1 MHGAEAPAASLK
13 SFLPAPRVP
22 YDYRKKRL
30 MSFKDHLIIAVAA
43 LFVTLGVITSA
54 QLAEPSAA
62 SATAEFNVLVF
73 SKTAGFRHAS
83 ISAGITAIQSLGAE
97 NNFSVTASEDAALFT
112 DATLA
117 GYDVV
122 VFLNTTGNILN
133 EAQQAAFERFIQAGN
148 GFVGVHSASDT
159 EYDWPWYGAMIG
171 SYFADHPAVQEATVR
186 VVDATHPS
194 TQSLPANWS
203 RTDEWYNFQ
212 SNPGNVANV
221 LLNVDETTY
230 TGGKMGEDHPISWY
244 QNYDGGRAWYTAMGH
259 TSATFSEAD
268 FRSHLLGGIQWAAQG
283 DPQAV
288 TSTVT
293 GNLVAWQPI
302 TVSFA
307 GPNADEGDDDPNPFL
322 DYRLQVTFTGPS
334 GQLYTVPGFFDGD
347 GNGGGTGNVWRVR
360 FHADAPG
367 EWRYQASFRSG
378 ADVAVSLDAQAGTP
392 TAFDGAT
399 GTFSVAAVD
408 PSAPGFLRWGRL
420 SYVGGHYLKFVDGP
434 YWIKGGTDS
443 PENLL
448 GYCGFDNTVDQGGR
462 ESNFIHAYEPH
473 RADWNSGDPN
483 FQGGDATCDAK
494 GIIGVLNYLAQEQV
508 NAVYFLPMNL
518 GGDGQE
524 TYPFVAAAKTAFNKT
539 HYDISKLHQWNT
551 VLEHAQRRGIALQI
565 VLAET
570 EADNENWLDNGALG
584 VERKLFFRE
593 LVARFGHILAIKW
606 NLSEEND
613 YSVANLREFAG
624 YLQAVDWA
632 DRPIAVHNHTNDFS
646 DYENL
651 TGDTRFSATSI
662 QYDPDRADAQAEQW
676 RANSAAAGRPW
687 VIDMDENVGGLTDAN
702 TDKLRKQVLYDVY
715 FSGANIEWYAGYHA
729 LPLGGDLKLENFRT
743 REAMWQYTWYA
754 RRFMQD
760 NLPFWQMSPK
770 DDLVTGESTSEGG
783 AEVFALEGEVYAV
796 YFPNGSDTGSI
807 NLSAASAETSF
818 VKRWYNPRTGEF
830 DGTSAVVAGG
840 AVHEIGNPPADA
852 ANDWVLLLKNEGSP
866 LPTATATPTPTAN
879 PATPTASATS
889 SATPTQTATPPPGST
904 PTFTPTTTSTP
915 QPGETPTPASTPTPT
930 TTPTATST
938 TVPGTGVDSFTLIN
952 ADTNQPIPGFDPLLP
967 DAVLNLALLPTRNLN
982 IVANASW
989 AEVGSVRF
997 ELNGD
1002 VDYHLEN
1009 EAPYAL
1015 AGDSSGDYRAW
1026 TPPVGEYILTAVPYS
1041 GAEAQGSSGAAH
1053 TVRFV
1058 VIDLLTDEDLY
1069 LPFVRK

>member
-1 MHGAEAPAASLK
+1 
-13 SFLPAPRVP
+13 
-22 YDYRKKRL
+22 
-30 MSFKDHLIIAVAA
+30 MSFKDHVIIAVAA
-43 LFVTLGVITSA
+43 LLVTLGVITST

-62 SATAEFNVLVF
+62 AVTAAAEFNVLVF
-73 SKTAGFRHAS
+73 SKTAGFRHGS
-83 ISAGITAIQSLGAE
+83 ISAGITAIEALGAE
-97 NNFSVTASEDAALFT
+97 HNFNVTASEDAALFT

-117 GYDVV
+117 AYDVI
-122 VFLNTTGNILN
+122 VFLNTTGNILD
-133 EAQQAAFERFIQAGN
+133 EAQQTAFERFIQAGN

-171 SYFADHPAVQEATVR
+171 SYFADHPSVQEATVR
-186 VVDATHPS
+186 VVDATHLS
-194 TQSLPANWS
+194 TQGLPANWS

-212 SNPGNVANV
+212 GNPGDVANV
-221 LLNVDETTY
+221 LLNVDESTY
-230 TGGKMGEDHPISWY
+230 SGGKMGVDHPISWY

-283 DPQAV
+283 EPQAV
-288 TSTVT
+288 TGTVT

-307 GPNADEGDDDPNPFL
+307 GPSANEGDDDPNPFL

-334 GQLYTVPGFFDGD
+334 GQIYNVPGFFDGD
-347 GNGGGTGNVWRVR
+347 GNGGGAGNVWRVR

-392 TAFDGAT
+392 TSFDGAT
-399 GTFSVAAVD
+399 GTFNVAPVD
-408 PSAPGFLRWGRL
+408 PNAPGFLRWGRL
-420 SYVGGHYLKFVDGP
+420 SYVGGHYLKFLDGP

-448 GYCGFDNTVDQGGR
+448 GYCGFDNTVDQGGVG
-462 ESNFIHAYEPH
+462 SNFIHEYEPH

-483 FQGGDATCDAK
+483 FQGADATCDAK
-494 GIIGVLNYLAQEQV
+494 GIIGALNYLGQEQV
-508 NAVYFLPMNL
+508 NSVYFLPMNL

-524 TYPFVAAAKTAFNKT
+524 TYPFVDAAKNAYNKT
-539 HYDISKLHQWNT
+539 HYDISKLHQWNI
-551 VLEHAQRRGIALQI
+551 VFEHAQRRGIALHI

-584 VERKLFFRE
+584 VERKLYFRE
-593 LVARFGHILAIKW
+593 LAARFGHILAIKW

-613 YSVANLREFAG
+613 YSVDNLRAFAD
-624 YLQAVDWA
+624 YLGAVDWA
-632 DRPIAVHNHTNDFS
+632 DHPVAVHTHLNNFD
-646 DYENL
+646 DYNEIV
-651 TGDTRFSATSI
+651 GDSRFSATSI
-662 QYDPDRADAQAEQW
+662 QYRLDQAGAHVENW
-676 RANSAAAGRPW
+676 RSRSQDAGRPW
-687 VIDMDENVGGLTDAN
+687 VLDMDENSPASSGLTDSNA
-702 TDKLRKQVLYDVY
+702 DDLRKRVLYDVY
-715 FSGANIEWYAGYHA
+715 FSGGNIEWYAGYHP

-743 REAMWQYTWYA
+743 REAMWRYMWHA

-760 NLPFWQMSPK
+760 NLPFWQMSPN
-770 DDLVTGESTSEGG
+770 DSLITGESTTLGG
-783 AEVFALEGEVYAV
+783 AEVFALDGEVYAV
-796 YFPNGSDTGSI
+796 YFPDGSDTGSI
-807 NLSAASAETSF
+807 NLSSASADTSF

-830 DGTSAVVAGG
+830 EGTSTQVPGG
-840 AVHEIGNPPADA
+840 ALHEIGNPPADA
-852 ANDWVLLLKNEGSP
+852 ATDWVLLLKNDGGP
-866 LPTATATPTPTAN
+866 LPTTTATPTPTATVN
-879 PATPTASATS
+879 P
-889 SATPTQTATPPPGST
+889 ATPTQTATPPPGST
-904 PTFTPTTTSTP
+904 ATATPTTTATP
-915 QPGETPTPASTPTPT
+915 QPGETSTPSPMPTSTATATATPT
-930 TTPTATST
+930 T
-938 TVPGTGVDSFTLIN
+938 VLGTGVDSLTLIN
-952 ADTNQPIPGFDPLLP
+952 ADTNQPIPGFDPLPP

-989 AEVGSVRF
+989 PEVASVRF

-1002 VDYHLEN
+1002 VDYHVEN

-1015 AGDSSGDYRAW
+1015 AGDSSGNYRAW

-1058 VIDLLTDEDLY
+1058 VIDVLTDEDLY